1 MKQLPP
7 NSHDSDQLMTVAEV
21 ASQLQVSTRTIR
33 RLIAA
38 AELKVVRIGRAIR
51 IRPADLN
58 AYVTAAAQR

>member
-1 MKQLPP
+1 MKHLPP

-58 AYVTAAAQR
+58 AYVTGAAQR

>member
-51 IRPADLN
+51 IRRADLN